1 MSQIELNHLE
11 RALLQM
17 DQLAYPTHYPLTI
30 LNMAA
35 CPQMIPRGKQVR
47 SECALKPWLPWH
59 PIDACEPLTNQRWQ
73 STGQS
78 GLSLRPLGCL
88 PLLSP
93 ALGPGALHTTPG
105 APHLCPPTPPPPH
118 DYPCLAQLLHT
129 PHICAPNLHACCVL
143 GQGLMP
149 INFQLRVRRLTFPV
163 KT

>member
-1 MSQIELNHLE
+1 MHT
-11 RALLQM
+11 QM
-17 DQLAYPTHYPLTI
+17 RVTF
-30 LNMAA
+30 
-35 CPQMIPRGKQVR
+35 RQVR
-47 SECALKPWLPWH
+47 SKSRLAPH
-59 PIDACEPLTNQRWQ
+59 ACEPLTNPRRQ

-149 INFQLRVRRLTFPV
+149 INFQLRVGRLTFPV
-163 KT
+163 KTLFQEFLAHWLSSGA